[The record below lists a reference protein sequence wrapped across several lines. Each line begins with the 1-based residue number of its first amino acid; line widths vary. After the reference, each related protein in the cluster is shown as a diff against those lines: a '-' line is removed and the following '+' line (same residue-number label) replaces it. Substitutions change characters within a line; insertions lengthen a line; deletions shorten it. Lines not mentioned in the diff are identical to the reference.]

1 MSFAAAEYNASAG
14 GGAVEVT
21 VNGSHEIKAIK
32 IKPEVIDPEEPEML
46 EDLLMASLNEAMR
59 KADETAEREMNK
71 LTGGLISRNGR
82 YVLMGYNIPALE
94 KLIDEFRKMPSVG
107 TKSAERM
114 AFYVLGLDDNGTAEA
129 CKCHSDGSRKNTSV
143 QNLPQSYRR

>member
-1 MSFAAAEYNASAG
+1 MKARIPNQGPTGANMMKKLQEVQSNMSALQDEANEFTATAG

-71 LTGGLISRNGR
+71 LTGGL
-82 YVLMGYNIPALE
+82 NIPGMGGM
-94 KLIDEFRKMPSVG
+94 F
-107 TKSAERM
+107 
-114 AFYVLGLDDNGTAEA
+114 
-129 CKCHSDGSRKNTSV
+129 
-143 QNLPQSYRR
+143 